1 MITTIGSACE
11 IGPRF
16 HRICR
21 DYNLLILLIYL
32 SNTPDFDDEEAEKLP
47 RALEDMM
54 NRENDFPARAH
65 CLVRWYGLREFVT
78 ICPSNPSHPIM
89 SPSKAKLL
97 LSSAGIAA
105 NNTNW

>member
-1 MITTIGSACE
+1 MALTSYDHFLEYENEEETERLPQA
-11 IGPRF
+11 
-16 HRICR
+16 
-21 DYNLLILLIYL
+21 L
-32 SNTPDFDDEEAEKLP
+32 DDL
-47 RALEDMM
+47 M

-78 ICPSNPSHPIM
+78 LTPANPNHPIL

-97 LSSAGIAA
+97 LSSLTIVA